1 MVNLSKAEIRLS
13 AFVAL
18 ILTLSCT
25 PTAKAEDHVEQTV
38 KSRWLSPP
46 SYAIR
51 SVRNAHSSQ
60 TPVIVAQGEL
70 DTLIN
75 QDGGGACPISAALI
89 ALQTLRSMTGQ
100 PLHPQPHRFA
110 LQLFQKH
117 PELKQGRIT
126 NDRFVN
132 LLSWMSDQIAGYDI
146 QVEVVSAR
154 NSVHTKSGPYW
165 SDDDGPELGI
175 KGGELNILAYTVT
188 TSAGIVLGRHF
199 VLLKEGGESQIRVL
213 KPEKPMKDFQF
224 IVEKRETS
232 SAPYKQIYIKSPGR
246 LADTQPVQELNTV
259 FKIRLIPSKT
269 EPLPV
274 SPLTIDQMKTAID
287 DLAEQLKSEGKL
299 TSPREWRRRGAAFGL
314 PSLDLPKSVGGS
326 DWNAQQM
333 LEVFKHTG
341 RHNLNLRDV
350 VGGAHGRP
358 VVIMDSPIAKGALQK
373 LVAGDAYFAVAIT
386 EEDAGTDKKS
396 MQSQAIRDG
405 SGFRLTG
412 SKLWNARLRQ
422 ATHVVLYTRSAT
434 GSPNGQSAFLLP
446 INHPGLEIVD
456 RYAHGLTGNSFGGL
470 KFDNI
475 YVGPEYLIGKDGDGS
490 KIFEKHFLYWRLMQS
505 AAAIGC
511 GERALEIMAERI
523 RQRHVLGGPIGRFTH
538 LQQPIGEYLTKLQ
551 MAAALAQEAARLY
564 DQGNYEAAKPL
575 VNGIKAEGVE
585 IALAACDAAMRAH
598 GAVGYSREVDL
609 GDRVRDL
616 MGLRI
621 ADGTTDVMRMTVVR
635 ENYGFDLWE
644 MSTRSYLNDTS
655 LDREE

>member
-1 MVNLSKAEIRLS
+1 MGTFSKAKIHLGV
-13 AFVAL
+13 FVAL
-18 ILTLSCT
+18 MLTLSCT
-25 PTAKAEDHVEQTV
+25 SITQAEDHVEQTD

-46 SYAIR
+46 TYAIR

-70 DTLIN
+70 DALIN
-75 QDGGGACPISAALI
+75 LDGGGACPISAALI

-126 NDRFVN
+126 NERFVD
-132 LLSWMSDQIAGYDI
+132 LLGWMSDQIAGYEI

-165 SDDDGPELGI
+165 SDEDGPELGI

-188 TSAGIVLGRHF
+188 RSDGIVLGRHF
-199 VLLKEGGESQIRVL
+199 VLLKESGETQIRVL
-213 KPEKPMKDFQF
+213 NPSKPMKDYQF

-232 SAPYKQIYIKSPGR
+232 STPYKRIYLKSPG
-246 LADTQPVQELNTV
+246 LLSDTQNVQELNTV
-259 FKIRLIPSKT
+259 FKIRLVPSKT
-269 EPLPV
+269 ETLPPP
-274 SPLTIDQMKTAID
+274 PLTIDQMKTAID

-314 PSLDLPKSVGGS
+314 PGLDLPKSVGGS

-333 LEVFKHTG
+333 LEVFKHAG
-341 RHNLNLRDV
+341 RYNLNLRDV

-358 VVIMDSPIAKGALQK
+358 VVMMDSPVAKVALQK
-373 LVAGDAYFAVAIT
+373 LVVGDAYFAVAIT

-396 MQSQAIRDG
+396 MQSRAVRDG
-405 SGFRLTG
+405 GGFRLTG

-422 ATHVVLYTRSAT
+422 ATHVVLYTRSAA

-446 INHPGLEIVD
+446 IDHPGLEIVD

-475 YVGPEYLIGKDGDGS
+475 YVGPEHLIGKDGDGG
-490 KIFEKHFLYWRLMQS
+490 KIFEQHFLYWRLMQA

-538 LQQPIGEYLTKLQ
+538 LQQPIGENLTKLQ
-551 MAAALAQEAARLY
+551 MASALAREAARLY
-564 DQGNYEAAKPL
+564 DRSDFDAAKPL

-635 ENYGFDLWE
+635 EKYGFDLWE
-644 MSTRSYLNDTS
+644 MSVRSYSDDS
-655 LDREE
+655 SPKKE

>member
-1 MVNLSKAEIRLS
+1 MGTFSKAKFHLGV
-13 AFVAL
+13 FVAL
-18 ILTLSCT
+18 ILTFSCT
-25 PTAKAEDHVEQTV
+25 SITKAEEHVEQTV

-46 SYAIR
+46 SYAIK
-51 SVRNAHSSQ
+51 SVRDAHSSQ

-70 DTLIN
+70 DALIN
-75 QDGGGACPISAALI
+75 LDGGGACPISAALI

-126 NDRFVN
+126 NERFVD
-132 LLSWMSDQIAGYDI
+132 LLGWMSDQIAGYEI

-165 SDDDGPELGI
+165 SDEDGLELGI

-188 TSAGIVLGRHF
+188 RSDGIVLGRHF
-199 VLLKEGGESQIRVL
+199 VLLKESGETQIRVL
-213 KPEKPMKDFQF
+213 NPSKPMKDYQF
-224 IVEKRETS
+224 IVEKRKTS
-232 SAPYKQIYIKSPGR
+232 STPYKRIYIKSPGR
-246 LADTQPVQELNTV
+246 LSDSQPVQELNTL
-259 FKIRLIPSKT
+259 FKIRLVPSKT
-269 EPLPV
+269 EPLPPP
-274 SPLTIDQMKTAID
+274 PLTIDQMKTAID

-314 PSLDLPKSVGGS
+314 PGLDLPKSVGGS
-326 DWNAQQM
+326 GWNAQQM
-333 LEVFKHTG
+333 LEVFRHAG

-358 VVIMDSPIAKGALQK
+358 VVVMASPVAKAALEK
-373 LVAGDAYFAVAIT
+373 LVKGDTYFAVAIT
-386 EEDAGTDKKS
+386 EEDAGTDTKS
-396 MQSQAIRDG
+396 MQSRAVRDG
-405 SGFRLTG
+405 GGFRLTG

-422 ATHVVLYTRSAT
+422 ATHVVLYARSAA

-446 INHPGLEIVD
+446 IDHPGLEIVD

-475 YVGPEYLIGKDGDGS
+475 YVGPEHLIGKDGDGG
-490 KIFEKHFLYWRLMQS
+490 KIFEQHFLYWRLMQA

-538 LQQPIGEYLTKLQ
+538 LQQPIGENLTKLR
-551 MAAALAQEAARLY
+551 MAAALARESARLY
-564 DQGNYEAAKPL
+564 DQGNYEAAEPL

-635 ENYGFDLWE
+635 EKYGFDLWE
-644 MSTRSYLNDTS
+644 MSVRSYSDDS
-655 LDREE
+655 SREKE

>member
-1 MVNLSKAEIRLS
+1 MVNLSKSEIRLS

-25 PTAKAEDHVEQTV
+25 PTAKAEDHVEQAD

-46 SYAIR
+46 TYAVK
-51 SVRNAHSSQ
+51 SVREAHSSQ
-60 TPVIVAQGEL
+60 TPVIVEQGEL
-70 DTLIN
+70 DALIN
-75 QDGGGACPISAALI
+75 PDGGGACPISAALI

-100 PLHPQPHRFA
+100 PQHLQPHRFA

-126 NDRFVN
+126 NERFVD
-132 LLSWMSDQIAGYDI
+132 LLGWMSDQIAGYEI
-146 QVEVVSAR
+146 QVEIVSAR

-165 SDDDGPELGI
+165 SDDDGPELSI

-188 TSAGIVLGRHF
+188 KSDGIVLGRHF
-199 VLLKEGGESQIRVL
+199 VLLKESGKSQIRVL

-224 IVEKRETS
+224 IVEKRKTS
-232 SAPYKQIYIKSPGR
+232 SAPYKRIYLKSPGR

-299 TSPREWRRRGAAFGL
+299 TSPREWRRRSAAFGL
-314 PSLDLPKSVGGS
+314 PGLDLPKSVGGS

-333 LEVFKHTG
+333 LEVFRHAG
-341 RHNLNLRDV
+341 RYNLNLRDV

-358 VVIMDSPIAKGALQK
+358 VVMMDSPIAKAALQK
-373 LVAGDAYFAVAIT
+373 LVAGEAYFAVAIT
-386 EEDAGTDKKS
+386 EEDAGTDTKS
-396 MQSQAIRDG
+396 MQSQAVRDG
-405 SGFRLTG
+405 GGFRLTG

-422 ATHVVLYTRSAT
+422 ATHVVLYTRSAE
-434 GSPNGQSAFLLP
+434 GSPNAQSVFLLP

-470 KFDNI
+470 KFNNM

-490 KIFEKHFLYWRLMQS
+490 KIFEKHFLYWRLMQA

-538 LQQPIGEYLTKLQ
+538 LQQPIGEYLTKLR
-551 MAAALAQEAARLY
+551 MAAALAREAARFY
-564 DQGNYEAAKPL
+564 DQGNYEAAEPL

-635 ENYGFDLWE
+635 EKYGFDLWE
-644 MSTRSYLNDTS
+644 MSIRGYPHDSTWKKN
-655 LDREE
+655 